1 MTPEEKAAAYDALAA
16 ERDQL
21 RGQLDAASGERDA
34 ARGDLRDI
42 RHRAAFREVAL
53 ASEVRED
60 AVDALYQLT
69 GYAPGADEID
79 ADAITAAIADGKARF
94 AFTVRPPA
102 PEAPAT
108 PATPAPK
115 PTAPR
120 APGASRG
127 LAPTAPGRLKV
138 SADQLADPGW
148 MMTNQSAFRE
158 HGKAG
163 TLDLV

>member
-79 ADAITAAIADGKARF
+79 ADAITAAITDGKARF
-94 AFTVRPPA
+94 SFTVKPPA
-102 PEAPAT
+102 PEVPAPTT
-108 PATPAPK
+108 PAAK
-115 PTAPR
+115 PPAPR

-127 LAPTAPGRLKV
+127 TAPTAPGRLKV

-148 MMTNQSAFRE
+148 MMANQAAFRE
-158 HGKAG
+158 AGKAG